1 MCECFYYD
9 MLCDVVCLR
18 DVPRYDYQCDQNW
31 QNFATLSIFKSVWL
45 LVIFLTKSFGYS
57 FWYESLI
64 IVMCKLSFCC
74 SVVIDGCSALL
85 CVHLLFVAFAEILR
99 KTS

>member
-45 LVIFLTKSFGYS
+45 LVIFLTKSLTYFGKC
-57 FWYESLI
+57 F
-64 IVMCKLSFCC
+64 K
-74 SVVIDGCSALL
+74 
-85 CVHLLFVAFAEILR
+85 LFVENGQIFNTQSSYLVTLMICLAILI
-99 KTS
+99 